1 MRHRARVPCNNG
13 DQLMDAS
20 LIEVRIDKWLWA
32 ARFFKTRGL
41 AVEAIDAGH
50 VRRAA
55 AGGMIGDR
63 VKPSL
68 IVKRN
73 DAFAIRRGESEYVI
87 VVTEL
92 SERRGSATDAARLYQ
107 ETEQSKKTRE
117 ESEAMRKANHQAAAF
132 PLMRGRP
139 TKQDRRRLADFFA
152 SNYRDAQE

>member
-1 MRHRARVPCNNG
+1 MNE
-13 DQLMDAS
+13 QT
-20 LIEVRIDKWLWA
+20 IEVRIDKWLWA

-55 AGGMIGDR
+55 SGGMVGDR

-73 DAFAIRRGESEYVI
+73 DSFAIRRSDIEFVI
-87 VVTEL
+87 FVTAL
-92 SERRGSATDAARLYQ
+92 SERRGSASEAALLYR
-107 ETEQSKKTRE
+107 ETEESKTKRE
-117 ESEAMRKANHQAAAF
+117 DLEAIRKANFAASST
-132 PLMRGRP
+132 PVLRGRP

-152 SNYRDAQE
+152 SNYRDHQETQ

>member
-1 MRHRARVPCNNG
+1 MSVEKSAV
-13 DQLMDAS
+13 
-20 LIEVRIDKWLWA
+20 EVRIDKWLWA

-55 AGGMIGDR
+55 SGGMIGDR

-73 DAFAIRRGESEYVI
+73 DSYAIRRGDSEFVI
-87 VVTEL
+87 IVSEL
-92 SERRGSATDAARLYQ
+92 SERRGSATEAQLLYR
-107 ETEQSKKTRE
+107 ETDESKAKRE

-132 PLMRGRP
+132 PIMRGRP
-139 TKQDRRRLADFFA
+139 TKQDRRRLANFFA
-152 SNYRDAQE
+152 SNYRDTQE

>member
-1 MRHRARVPCNNG
+1 MSAPPE
-13 DQLMDAS
+13 D
-20 LIEVRIDKWLWA
+20 VRIDKWLWA

-55 AGGMIGDR
+55 SGGMVGDR

-73 DAFAIRRGESEYVI
+73 DSFSIRRGESEYVI

-92 SERRGSATDAARLYQ
+92 SERRGSASDAALLYS
-107 ETEQSKKTRE
+107 ETAESKKLRE
-117 ESEAMRKANHQAAAF
+117 EQDAVRKANHQAAAF

-152 SNYRDAQE
+152 SNYRDRQE

>member
-1 MRHRARVPCNNG
+1 MSAPQV
-13 DQLMDAS
+13 D
-20 LIEVRIDKWLWA
+20 VRIDKWLWA

-55 AGGMIGDR
+55 SGGMVGDR

-73 DAFAIRRGESEYVI
+73 DSFSIRRGESEYVI

-92 SERRGSATDAARLYQ
+92 SERRGSASDAALLYS
-107 ETEQSKKTRE
+107 ETAESKKLRE
-117 ESEAMRKANHQAAAF
+117 EQDAVRKANHQAAAF

-152 SNYRDAQE
+152 SNYRDRQE